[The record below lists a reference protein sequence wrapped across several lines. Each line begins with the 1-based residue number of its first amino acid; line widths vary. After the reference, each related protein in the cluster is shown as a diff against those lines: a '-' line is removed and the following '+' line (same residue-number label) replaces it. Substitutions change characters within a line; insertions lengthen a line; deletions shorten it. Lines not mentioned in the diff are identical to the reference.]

1 MTSEPT
7 RLAQKVADAVAEL
20 AACLATGVR
29 IDPGRVI
36 APLMASM
43 GPLHNIAG
51 DLGRTAASVDE
62 EAVAA
67 AQRAAEHFLRAR
79 GSSAGR
85 WPGCRWKS
93 RAAPYMAGYGNLT
106 TSTEPRL
113 RLPPGA
119 LSGIR
124 HGERTLRRPA
134 IVQIARNMNT
144 ST

>member
-51 DLGRTAASVDE
+51 DLGRTAVSVDE
-62 EAVAA
+62 EAAAA
-67 AQRAAEHFLRAR
+67 AQRAGEHFLRAR
-79 GSSAGR
+79 GELGR
-85 WPGCRWKS
+85 
-93 RAAPYMAGYGNLT
+93 AMA
-106 TSTEPRL
+106 
-113 RLPPGA
+113 RLPMESPRG
-119 LSGIR
+119 
-124 HGERTLRRPA
+124 TLYGRPRQPDG
-134 IVQIARNMNT
+134 VD
-144 ST
+144 